1 MRDALAAELVK
12 LRRSRL
18 PWVTVIGFTLATVV
32 SGLFTFIAQDPD
44 RARSLGLAGA
54 KAQMAGVTADW
65 PGYLAL
71 LGQAV
76 AVGGFLVYG
85 MTVIWVFGREFSDRT
100 VKDLLALPTSR
111 VAVVAA
117 KFAVAAAWSGA
128 LAAYAG
134 LLGLAVGAA
143 LRLPGWSAGVVGA
156 GIGRM
161 LATAGLT
168 ILVVT
173 TLGLAASVGRGY
185 LAAVGA
191 LFVLLFVTQILAAL
205 GYGHVFPYAVP
216 GVVSG
221 VAGPD
226 QPAVGATGY
235 ALVVLVAVLSTT
247 ATALYWRNADHDR

>member
-1 MRDALAAELVK
+1 M
-12 LRRSRL
+12 
-18 PWVTVIGFTLATVV
+18 
-32 SGLFTFIAQDPD
+32 
-44 RARSLGLAGA
+44 
-54 KAQMAGVTADW
+54 
-65 PGYLAL
+65 
-71 LGQAV
+71 
-76 AVGGFLVYG
+76 
-85 MTVIWVFGREFSDRT
+85 
-100 VKDLLALPTSR
+100 
-111 VAVVAA
+111 
-117 KFAVAAAWSGA
+117 
-128 LAAYAG
+128 
-134 LLGLAVGAA
+134 LGLAVGAA
-143 LRLPGWSAGVVGA
+143 LRLPGWSAGVIGA

-161 LATAGLT
+161 LAAAALT

-235 ALVVLVAVLSTT
+235 SLVALVALLSTT
-247 ATALYWRNADHDR
+247 ATALFWRNADHDR

>member
-1 MRDALAAELVK
+1 MRDALAAESVK

-18 PWVTVIGFTLATVV
+18 PWITVIGFTLATVV

-65 PGYLAL
+65 PSYLSL

-76 AVGGFLVYG
+76 AIGGFLVYG

-100 VKDLLALPTSR
+100 LKDLLALPTSR
-111 VAVVAA
+111 VAIVAA
-117 KFAVAAAWSGA
+117 KFTVAAAWSGA

-143 LRLPGWSAGVVGA
+143 LRLPGWSAGVAGA
-156 GIGRM
+156 GIGRL
-161 LATAGLT
+161 LAAAALT
-168 ILVVT
+168 ILVVP

-205 GYGHVFPYAVP
+205 GYGNVFPYAVP

-226 QPAVGATGY
+226 QPPVGAAGY
-235 ALVVLVAVLSTT
+235 LLVALVAVLSTT
-247 ATALYWRNADHDR
+247 ATALFWRNADHDR